1 MKGRTGS
8 GMACLG
14 DEGGPRSTGSQEWE
28 VALAGGSPCFWWM
41 ALACVPGKECP
52 SSSYSA
58 QGHTK
63 GTPSPQTVT
72 SSSGLCIWEEV

>member
-8 GMACLG
+8 GMAGLG

-41 ALACVPGKECP
+41 ALACVPGKECLHRLTLP
-52 SSSYSA
+52 RA
-58 QGHTK
+58 TQR
-63 GTPSPQTVT
+63 
-72 SSSGLCIWEEV
+72 GLHLPRR